1 MLYRKLGTSDLD
13 VPVVSFGAWAIGG
26 SMWGGTDDDLA
37 VRALHKAI
45 DVGIT
50 LIDTAPA
57 YGNGYS
63 ETIIAKVLADRRD
76 EVIVATKCGVF
87 YEPDMTREGN
97 IVVAPDGRE
106 YKLWRTLQTDKIR
119 PEIEQSLSRLGI
131 DTIDLYQCHWPDADT
146 PAEETMA
153 HLLDLQAQGKI
164 RHIGVSNFTP
174 ADMDEFR
181 KHGVIVSD
189 QVPYNPL
196 QRENEETVTP
206 YTLEHGLGVMA
217 YSPIAQGLMTGK
229 VPPERTF
236 VEGDWRVKKPWF
248 SVENRA
254 RIMTMLEEV
263 QPIADRHGAT
273 LGQVAINWVFSQPGI
288 TTAIVGARNDA
299 QVVENAGSTDFEL
312 SEDELA
318 TIRGLV
324 EGLGDPE

>member
-1 MLYRKLGTSDLD
+1 MLYRKLGSSDLD

-26 SMWGGTDDDLA
+26 SMWGGTDDDLS

-63 ETIIAKVLADRRD
+63 ESLLAQVLADRR
-76 EVIVATKCGVF
+76 EEAIVATKCGVF
-87 YEPDMTREGN
+87 YESDMTRDGN
-97 IVVAPDGRE
+97 IVVAPDGIE
-106 YKLWRTLQTDKIR
+106 YKLWRTLRTDKIR
-119 PEIEQSLSRLGI
+119 PEIDQSLSRLGI
-131 DTIDLYQCHWPDADT
+131 DTIDLYQCHWPDPTT

-164 RHIGVSNFTP
+164 RHIGVSNFMP

-181 KHGVIVSD
+181 KLGAIVSD

-196 QRENEETVTP
+196 QRANEENVTP
-206 YTLEHGLGVMA
+206 YALKHGLGVMA

-236 VEGDWRVKKPWF
+236 PEGDWRAKKPWF
-248 SVENRA
+248 TVENRA
-254 RIMTMLEEV
+254 RIMAMLEEV

-299 QVVENAGSTDFEL
+299 QVVENAGAADFTL
-312 SEDELA
+312 SDDELA
-318 TIRGLV
+318 RIRGLV